1 MNMQTNKQLFQQIGD
16 LLQLPTVPGAAD
28 VLCMILVL
36 VLLLPIEP
44 LVAAIVCWWGSNE
57 HRCATKSRLCGRT
70 HSMER
75 RLDSIHCFSSFLS
88 HMLLSFSIIT
98 CLHTYTT
105 QYVHHVICILQAAPK
120 KYIKLP
126 VRTINDSSPEVPSG
140 LPGCKTGQPG
150 SGMDARVSRPGSTG
164 STFGTQKNSG
174 EDHGTPPKSVGES
187 SFC

>member
-1 MNMQTNKQLFQQIGD
+1 MQTNKQLFQQIGD

-120 KYIKLP
+120 KTSSYQSGPSTIHHPRSLQGFQAAKLGSLGLAW
-126 VRTINDSSPEVPSG
+126 TLGSPGRDPQGPRLVPKKILG
-140 LPGCKTGQPG
+140 KTMVP
-150 SGMDARVSRPGSTG
+150 
-164 STFGTQKNSG
+164 
-174 EDHGTPPKSVGES
+174 PPKSVGES